1 MSVLP
6 LNWKKI
12 PGKQTVVTGKGVASF
27 KFKTTSSATYKGYFS
42 AVADSSSGNLVRR
55 MWFSLT
61 AGGEPLN
68 MNYKGKNG
76 ITANAADVSGNE
88 IKLSWTQGEP
98 ANVTQCELDH
108 GKTYYLNFSQAGF
121 NGSEPTD
128 SSALIS
134 GASVSGKP

>member
-12 PGKQTVVTGKGVASF
+12 PGKRTVVTGKGIASF

-42 AVADSSSGNLVRR
+42 AVADSSSGNLTRR
-55 MWFSLT
+55 IWISET
-61 AGGEPLN
+61 AGGDPINRL
-68 MNYKGKNG
+68 YKGKDG
-76 ITANAADVSGNE
+76 ITNAADVSGNE
-88 IKLSWTQGEP
+88 IKLMWTQGNP
-98 ANVTQCELDH
+98 IYPMQCRLDRN
-108 GKTYYLNFSQAGF
+108 KEYYLNYSQAGF